1 MSRGGAVA
9 NSFKDLTVWQR
20 AVELSVAVYKLTATF
35 PEADKFGLK
44 NQLRRASVP
53 VASNIA
59 GSYGKWTRGEY
70 MLFLG
75 HARGSVSEVQT
86 QLILA
91 EVPSLGALQS
101 RSKAESLSEEVS
113 RMPIAMMKKL
123 RQ

>member
-35 PEADKFGLK
+35 PEAEKFGLT

-59 GSYGKWTRGEY
+59 ESYGKWTRGEY

-75 HARGSVSEVQT
+75 QPEDR
-86 QLILA
+86 
-91 EVPSLGALQS
+91 
-101 RSKAESLSEEVS
+101 
-113 RMPIAMMKKL
+113 
-123 RQ
+123 

>member
-35 PEADKFGLK
+35 PEAEKFGLT
-44 NQLRRASVP
+44 NQFRRASVP

-59 GSYGKWTRGEY
+59 ESYGKWTRGEY

-75 HARGSVSEVQT
+75 QPEDR
-86 QLILA
+86 
-91 EVPSLGALQS
+91 
-101 RSKAESLSEEVS
+101 
-113 RMPIAMMKKL
+113 
-123 RQ
+123 